1 MLLFRVLWAC
11 KGAGGFIGQLR
22 EACRGVVG
30 FKVAMWLR
38 HVREKVRPARPGVG
52 ASAKKFALQAQNG
65 RKRCFQA
72 RWANFFAEM
81 PLEAL
86 CWATFVAVV
95 LVVLAVG
102 LRYPRREPHSVTRP
116 WHCGVRAVDNEARAS
131 CR

>member
-1 MLLFRVLWAC
+1 MLLVSKSPC
-11 KGAGGFIGQLR
+11 G
-22 EACRGVVG
+22 C
-30 FKVAMWLR
+30 AMC
-38 HVREKVRPARPGVG
+38 
-52 ASAKKFALQAQNG
+52 AKKFALRGLVWA
-65 RKRCFQA
+65 RARKSSPCKPKMPEKRCFQA

>member
-1 MLLFRVLWAC
+1 MA
-11 KGAGGFIGQLR
+11 
-22 EACRGVVG
+22 E
-30 FKVAMWLR
+30 
-38 HVREKVRPARPGVG
+38 
-52 ASAKKFALQAQNG
+52 
-65 RKRCFQA
+65 KRCFQA